1 MVFRALPFRT
11 AMLLRFD
18 AAWRLGARPVG
29 LLLRHRLRLAAGL
42 ARRALPDLRPA
53 EGPFL
58 PGGHSPLPAALRAET
73 LPVLMAVAELPPPE
87 TEPRDA
93 ARPPAC
99 PSACPPSCPTALP
112 SGHGP
117 FASHAHGLSLDL
129 FAPGDVRPVWE
140 ANRLGEIPLL
150 ALAHRLDPQGGH
162 RERAEARLTAWCHAN
177 PPFRGPNWACGQE
190 AALRAL
196 HLALAHAL
204 LGGEAASP
212 GLRALLAQHRRRIA
226 ATPRYAEAQDNN
238 HTVSEP
244 AGLFACDLLLGEDP
258 APAMARLS
266 AALDRL
272 VAPDG
277 GFAQVSTGYH
287 RLLLDVL
294 STAEWLRRSYG
305 ALPFPPPF
313 AARAAAASRWL
324 ARLLDP
330 ATGALPRLGHQDGS
344 HVADL
349 SLGGPGDARGSVE
362 RAARLFLGA
371 SAGVADDP
379 GCLWLGLPS
388 APVPRPEARWQAS
401 GSRGWAV
408 GRARALLRTG
418 PLEFRPG
425 HSDLLNLD
433 LWDGPV
439 NLLRDGGTLS
449 YNPAPEWRAVA
460 LGLEDA
466 AGHNAILFDEAEPMP
481 RAGRFLRARWCRGG
495 LLADGAWVR
504 DRHGNRQDRRVLGQ
518 GRRWS
523 VLDEVSGPFRRVTLR
538 WRLAPAAWERIPQGV
553 ASPLGRIAVSAD
565 VPLDIVLAPG
575 WEAPRYGELR
585 PVPVLELRARAPVSR
600 ILTVIRLPG

>member
-1 MVFRALPFRT
+1 
-11 AMLLRFD
+11 MLLRLD
-18 AAWRLGARPVG
+18 AARRLGARPVG

-42 ARRALPDLRPA
+42 SRRALPDLPPA

-58 PGGHSPLPAALRAET
+58 PGGHPPVAAELRAET
-73 LPVLMAVAELPPPE
+73 LNVLMAVADLPPPGA
-87 TEPRDA
+87 EPGDA
-93 ARPPAC
+93 A
-99 PSACPPSCPTALP
+99 
-112 SGHGP
+112 HGP
-117 FASHAHGLSLDL
+117 FAPRTHGLSLDL
-129 FAPGDVRPVWE
+129 FSPGDVRPVWE

-150 ALAHRLDPQGGH
+150 ALAHRLDPGGGH
-162 RERAEARLTAWCHAN
+162 RDRAEARLAAWCRAN

-204 LGGEAASP
+204 LGGEAAGH

-344 HVADL
+344 HLADL

-362 RAARLFLGA
+362 RATRLFLGA
-371 SAGVADDP
+371 SAGVAGDP
-379 GCLWLGLPS
+379 GCLWLGLPP
-388 APVPRPEARWQAS
+388 APVPRPEPRWQAS
-401 GSRGWAV
+401 GSRGWTI

-449 YNPAPEWRAVA
+449 YNPDPGWRAVA

-481 RAGRFLRARWCRGG
+481 RAGRFLRARWSRSGP
-495 LLADGAWVR
+495 LADGAWAR
-504 DRHGNRQDRRVLGQ
+504 DRHGNRQDRRVLGL

-523 VLDEVSGPFRRVTLR
+523 VLDEVSGPFRHVTLR

-553 ASPLGRIAVSAD
+553 ASPLGRIAASAD
-565 VPLDIVLAPG
+565 VPLDITLAEG
-575 WEAPRYGELR
+575 WEAPRYGEAR

>member
-1 MVFRALPFRT
+1 MVFRALPSRT

-99 PSACPPSCPTALP
+99 PSACPPSLP

-162 RERAEARLTAWCHAN
+162 RERAEARLTAWCRAN

-313 AARAAAASRWL
+313 AARAAAA
-324 ARLLDP
+324 
-330 ATGALPRLGHQDGS
+330 
-344 HVADL
+344 
-349 SLGGPGDARGSVE
+349 
-362 RAARLFLGA
+362 
-371 SAGVADDP
+371 
-379 GCLWLGLPS
+379 
-388 APVPRPEARWQAS
+388 
-401 GSRGWAV
+401 
-408 GRARALLRTG
+408 
-418 PLEFRPG
+418 
-425 HSDLLNLD
+425 
-433 LWDGPV
+433 
-439 NLLRDGGTLS
+439 
-449 YNPAPEWRAVA
+449 
-460 LGLEDA
+460 
-466 AGHNAILFDEAEPMP
+466 
-481 RAGRFLRARWCRGG
+481 
-495 LLADGAWVR
+495 
-504 DRHGNRQDRRVLGQ
+504 
-518 GRRWS
+518 
-523 VLDEVSGPFRRVTLR
+523 
-538 WRLAPAAWERIPQGV
+538 
-553 ASPLGRIAVSAD
+553 
-565 VPLDIVLAPG
+565 
-575 WEAPRYGELR
+575 
-585 PVPVLELRARAPVSR
+585 
-600 ILTVIRLPG
+600 